1 MGITEGCK
9 FGLDISGVVRQS
21 RVRRPKDMATR
32 YRKVKWNPA
41 RIKRL
46 YRGGKLVSE
55 IARAIGY
62 PAGHGQNRVRSL
74 LITAGV
80 YKAAR

>member
-1 MGITEGCK
+1 
-9 FGLDISGVVRQS
+9 
-21 RVRRPKDMATR
+21 MATATK
-32 YRKVKWNPA
+32 YKKVKFSPA

-62 PAGHGQNRVRSL
+62 PSGHGQNRVRAV
-74 LITAGV
+74 LIKAGAYKTA
-80 YKAAR
+80 R

>member
-1 MGITEGCK
+1 
-9 FGLDISGVVRQS
+9 
-21 RVRRPKDMATR
+21 MAAK
-32 YRKVKWNPA
+32 YQKVKWNPA

-62 PAGHGQNRVRSL
+62 PAGHGQNRVRGL
-74 LITAGV
+74 LITAGL
-80 YKAAR
+80 YKAAK